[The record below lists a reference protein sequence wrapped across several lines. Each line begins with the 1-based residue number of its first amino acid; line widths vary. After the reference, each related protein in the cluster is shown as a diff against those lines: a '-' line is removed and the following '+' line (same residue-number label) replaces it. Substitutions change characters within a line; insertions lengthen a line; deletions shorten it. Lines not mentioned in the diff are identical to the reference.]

1 MIYPKYPSK
10 WFLATKQMKAP
21 ANTKMPTDSIEV
33 TAPEAL
39 LDANLKFPEE
49 TPLIRHLT
57 VTRERCVDPTLT
69 DSFLRLLRYGS
80 DDSIKQRLGAYYKH
94 EENST
99 YNGKKCDRFLSN
111 ELYPNWQARNRIITF
126 CEDQLKDMKVEV
138 DEKYEQNPTN
148 PLKAEVD
155 LRIDPY
161 AVKDRLQEQENR
173 YKELKRLDAWIE
185 NQKRIESILLGNSN
199 RTLQQNC
206 DQNVN
211 YIKDFWNFQG
221 TKR

>member
-1 MIYPKYPSK
+1 
-10 WFLATKQMKAP
+10 
-21 ANTKMPTDSIEV
+21 MPGKTIEV

-39 LDANLKFPEE
+39 LDANLSFPEE

-57 VTRERCVDPTLT
+57 MTRERCVDPTLA

-80 DDSIKQRLGAYYKH
+80 DDSIKQRLGAYQKH
-94 EENST
+94 EENSPFK
-99 YNGKKCDRFLSN
+99 NKRCDSFLKN

-126 CEDQLKDMKVEV
+126 CEGQLEDMKVEL
-138 DEKYEQNPTN
+138 DEKYSRDSATS
-148 PLKAEVD
+148 LKAEVD

-173 YKELKRLDAWIE
+173 YKELKRLKTWIE
-185 NQKRIESILLGNSN
+185 NQTRIESILVGNSN

-211 YIKDFWNFQG
+211 YIKEFWKFSEQQRTTERND
-221 TKR
+221 K